1 MPTRRHLGG
10 AALCVAATATSS
22 VVHAQPPWPGER
34 PIEVVVPFPPAGG
47 VDVMARLFL
56 PFVAQR
62 LPGARFLVSNRAGA
76 AGQIGFEAVFNA
88 APDGHT
94 LGAATLPNL
103 NAIAMER
110 PVRYRALDF
119 AFLANAVED
128 PSCLYVAAASPLHSV
143 RDLVEAAKAQPGRLT
158 YGTTGAGSDD
168 HLFMLAFEEL
178 AGIPPLAHIPFAGA
192 PPGLAQ
198 LTGGHL
204 DIAAFNVGDGLALR
218 REGRL
223 RCLAQAA
230 ARRWD
235 AAAEVPTFRELGF
248 DLVMGASR
256 GFVGPP
262 GLPRPVAERLEA
274 AFAAALADTDFL
286 RAAERTGLPLRPL
299 VGAAYREMAAK
310 TEATLRGL
318 WQRRPWR
325 G

>member
-1 MPTRRHLGG
+1 
-10 AALCVAATATSS
+10 
-22 VVHAQPPWPGER
+22 VVT
-34 PIEVVVPFPPAGG
+34 
-47 VDVMARLFL
+47 
-56 PFVAQR
+56 
-62 LPGARFLVSNRAGA
+62 NRTGA
-76 AGQIGFEAVFNA
+76 AGQLGFEATFNA

-94 LGAATLPNL
+94 LGAVTLPNL

-119 AFLANAVED
+119 TFLANVVED
-128 PSCLYVAAASPLHSV
+128 PSCLYVAAGSPIRSMQ
-143 RDLVEAAKAQPGRLT
+143 DLIEAAKARPGRLT

-168 HLFMLAFEEL
+168 HLFMMAFEEL
-178 AGIPPLAHIPFAGA
+178 AGIPPLTHVPFAGA

-198 LTGGHL
+198 LMGGHL
-204 DIAAFNVGDGLALR
+204 DLAAFNVGDALAQR
-218 REGRL
+218 REGRV

-230 ARRWD
+230 AQRWA

-262 GLPRPVAERLEA
+262 GLPRTVAERLEA
-274 AFAAALADTDFL
+274 AFAAALADPDFL
-286 RAAERTGLPLRPL
+286 REAERTGLPLRPL
-299 VGAAYREMAAK
+299 VGAAYREMAAE
-310 TEATLRGL
+310 TEATLRAL

>member
-1 MPTRRHLGG
+1 MPTRRHLGAVALG
-10 AALCVAATATSS
+10 LAAPGGPRAAR
-22 VVHAQPPWPGER
+22 AQWPGDR
-34 PIEVVVPFPPAGG
+34 PVEAIVPFPPGGG

-62 LPGARFLVSNRAGA
+62 IPGTRFVVTNRTGA
-76 AGQIGFEAVFNA
+76 AGQIGFEAAFNA

-110 PVRYRALDF
+110 AVRYRALDF
-119 AFLANAVED
+119 IFLANVVED
-128 PSCLYVAAASPLHSV
+128 PSCLYVAAASPIRSV
-143 RDLVEAAKAQPGRLT
+143 RDLIEAAKTRPGGLT

-178 AGIPPLAHIPFAGA
+178 AGVPPLTHVPFTGA

-198 LTGGHL
+198 LMGGHL
-204 DIAAFNVGDGLALR
+204 DVAAFNVGDGLAQM

-235 AAAEVPTFRELGF
+235 MAAEVPTFRELGL
-248 DLVMGASR
+248 DLIMGASR

-262 GLPRPVAERLEA
+262 GLPRPIVERLEA
-274 AFAAALADTDFL
+274 AFAAALADPDFL
-286 RAAERTGLPLRPL
+286 REAERTGLPLRPL
-299 VGAAYREMAAK
+299 VGAAYREMAAE
-310 TEATLRGL
+310 TEATLRHL